1 MPPTHPDKSKV
12 GTSNQV
18 KLYKPMNMQTHLKKF
33 EQLAKILRERIP
45 RESITKNIVVKD
57 F

>member
-1 MPPTHPDKSKV
+1 MPPTHPAKSEV

-18 KLYKPMNMQTHLKKF
+18 KLYKPMNMLTHLEKF
-33 EQLAKILRERIP
+33 EQLAKILREWIP